1 MRTKLL
7 VISAVMLVVAGRAIA
22 ADPIDTEMFPLLE
35 KARSANQ
42 ADRQEAVRELL
53 ALREGVS
60 DELTKIVIDANNGQ
74 AETRSKA
81 GALFLMGELGLMQC
95 KDLLDREKDWIW
107 KPPPGVYAF
116 GSGSRLNALWGQT
129 AKMALHRVS
138 LAGNVTLVETRQRTL
153 LEKYPNVAQAIA
165 QLRSTDDSL
174 VQEAEDSVLRWYDVV
189 CRSMYSVLKPS
200 REAVYS
206 NEVKATA
213 AYLLG
218 EYRAWYGQM
227 LLWNIDLKDQND
239 VCGQYAQT
247 LIAQAP
253 EPQYPCAVAMVK
265 LGYRAGI
272 GGALSRIQTKSYL
285 SQQTRDR
292 IARVL
297 VAIDKDMTEK
307 LYNSEIAGLENAAQ
321 WNAPEQDRLSRLQL
335 LRTIEPIIKQ

>member
-1 MRTKLL
+1 M
-7 VISAVMLVVAGRAIA
+7 AGGALA

-35 KARSANQ
+35 KARSAKQ
-42 ADRQEAVRELL
+42 TDRQGAVRELL
-53 ALREGVS
+53 ALREAVS
-60 DELTKIVIDANNGQ
+60 DELTKIVIDANNGT
-74 AETRSKA
+74 AESGAKA
-81 GALFLMGELGLMQC
+81 SAIFLMGELGLIQC
-95 KDLLDREKDWIW
+95 KHLLEREIDWTW
-107 KPPPGVYAF
+107 KAAWEEDMRERHRMRNL
-116 GSGSRLNALWGQT
+116 SGQT

-138 LAGNVTLVETRQRTL
+138 LAR
-153 LEKYPNVAQAIA
+153 NVAMVAPRPKTSLAEYPQLSTVLAD
-165 QLRSTDDSL
+165 LRSPQRQ
-174 VQEAEDSVLRWYDVV
+174 VRRKGEDGVLRWYDVV
-189 CRSMYSVLKPS
+189 CRAMKSVLDPS

-213 AYLLG
+213 AYVLG
-218 EYRAWYGQM
+218 EYRSRAGYM
-227 LLWNIDLKDQND
+227 LLVNIDLKDEKA
-239 VCGQYAQT
+239 VCSQYAQT

-307 LYNSEIAGLENAAQ
+307 LYNSEIAALENIPEERGTPEERQQ
-321 WNAPEQDRLSRLQL
+321 WQARLQL